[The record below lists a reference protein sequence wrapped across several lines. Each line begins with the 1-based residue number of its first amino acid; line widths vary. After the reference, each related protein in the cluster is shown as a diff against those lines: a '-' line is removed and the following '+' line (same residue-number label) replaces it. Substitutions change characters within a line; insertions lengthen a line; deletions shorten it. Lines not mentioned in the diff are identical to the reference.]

1 MSERRLGEGTE
12 VHALERDV
20 ARERERAAR
29 SLGHVRRRLEQAESR
44 AAVAADAAVLEGRLL
59 RRASD
64 PLAQELDQMHDE
76 ADGALRRLGEEL
88 ERLREELER
97 VREELDSERS
107 SRRELTARAE
117 RAEGKAAEAEAK
129 ANELIAARGH
139 EATSEPE
146 QSSERARGL
155 LARLRRPRAK
165 ASEGVPGQGASPEPD
180 AVAQP
185 EAAAE
190 PHRSREAPA
199 DDAATHLE
207 LVNLNSATFEQ
218 LRGMGMSV
226 TQATRVIAYRE
237 RQNGFDAV
245 DDLDAVPGFPAEAL
259 ARLKERLSA

>member
-1 MSERRLGEGTE
+1 MSERRQGEGAE
-12 VHALERDV
+12 VHALELDV
-20 ARERERAAR
+20 AREQERAAR

-44 AAVAADAAVLEGRLL
+44 AAEAADVAVLEGRLL

-64 PLAQELDQMHDE
+64 PLAQELDEMQNE
-76 ADGALRRLGEEL
+76 ADGALRRLGDEL

-97 VREELDSERS
+97 VRQELDSERS
-107 SRRELTARAE
+107 SRLELTARAT
-117 RAEGKAAEAEAK
+117 RAEGKAAAAEAK
-129 ANELIAARGH
+129 VNELVAAREH
-139 EATSEPE
+139 EAASEPE
-146 QSSERARGL
+146 QSSERRRGL

-165 ASEGVPGQGASPEPD
+165 DLEGALSQGAIPEPD
-180 AVAQP
+180 AVARP
-185 EAAAE
+185 DAAE

-199 DDAATHLE
+199 GDAVTRPD
-207 LVNLNSATFEQ
+207 LVTLNSATFEQ

-245 DDLDAVPGFPAEAL
+245 DDLDAVPGLPAEAL